1 MALPTRPTSDPTW
14 ATSGANRASIDSA
27 KRVEGF
33 VGGGGA
39 DNGTVN
45 TLWGVLGDWITFL
58 GGVTPATGVIDCY
71 TIRGVGVAN
80 SQPIDLQ
87 ILDNGGGGILIEGTG
102 ATATTRLLATG
113 GANDIGLTLTP
124 STGTALLDGDN
135 VTIRGTRAGGEV
147 VVRVSGGASNSD
159 ITFDRDTGDIT
170 MTGGAAVDF
179 TSGTTLDMTAT
190 GDLTLSSSAGASLSA
205 ATAAVDSTTLT
216 GITSDTAV
224 VVEAPSVSVQ
234 TTANASTL
242 AISAAG
248 NGSALDISAVGTG
261 TDITIQATGGAD
273 DASIVLDVD
282 TGNIIADG
290 ALLRVTAV
298 DVEMIG
304 SGSVAITPDG
314 FVTVQSVTS
323 DLTLEAAGVMTT
335 AAGNGQIGGD
345 ATASSNNGVFP
356 MVHRLVVA
364 SGGSASHTS
373 IDFDGE
379 IIDWH
384 IVVTDSN
391 TGTVALA
398 TTSGGVNTL
407 TIGAPASSTIVRG
420 DALVLANKA
429 FTNGDAISVTSSSS
443 GPACIAY
450 VTTLRTS

>member
-190 GDLTLSSSAGASLSA
+190 GDLTLDSGTTTTLRGALVSVFADTTALTLQGTTTVQITGGTGASVVATTGNLA
-205 ATAAVDSTTLT
+205 LTATAA
-216 GITSDTAV
+216 
-224 VVEAPSVSVQ
+224 
-234 TTANASTL
+234 
-242 AISAAG
+242 
-248 NGSALDISAVGTG
+248 
-261 TDITIQATGGAD
+261 
-273 DASIVLDVD
+273 DVD
-282 TGNIIADG
+282 
-290 ALLRVTAV
+290 V
-298 DVEMIG
+298 
-304 SGSVAITPDG
+304 
-314 FVTVQSVTS
+314 
-323 DLTLEAAGVMTT
+323 
-335 AAGNGQIGGD
+335 
-345 ATASSNNGVFP
+345 
-356 MVHRLVVA
+356 
-364 SGGSASHTS
+364 
-373 IDFDGE
+373 
-379 IIDWH
+379 
-384 IVVTDSN
+384 
-391 TGTVALA
+391 
-398 TTSGGVNTL
+398 TSGGQVDVNAGTTVNL
-407 TIGAPASSTIVRG
+407 RPNDYVYYNNGGQHPGRTSVADGEPIHTSVLYYNITDSSTSASRTMTHAGKIIDV
-420 DALVLANKA
+420 LVLVNSTDGTTLVPQVNRDDGSSALA
-429 FTNGDAISVTSSSS
+429 VAMSCGSPAAGSTYRRGAADTVTVSELTYASTDAIIVAETGGSSSYDYDVYITVI
-443 GPACIAY
+443 G
-450 VTTLRTS
+450 T